1 MNFSIIKADQRLAE
15 RRGVKALIAGP
26 IGVGKTSLLRTLDLE
41 STLFFEVEAG
51 DLAVQDLAVDTTQ
64 IDDWP
69 TARDLACRIG
79 GPNRS
84 YPPTACYSQ
93 AHYETIGGALDNLDK
108 YQTLF
113 VDSITAISRLSFRWA
128 EQQPEAFSDRSGK
141 KDVRG
146 AYGLHAREMINWLNQ
161 LQHVRGMNVIF
172 IGILEKV
179 VDDFNV
185 ATWQL
190 QMEGAKTGRELPG
203 IVDQIITMQFVD
215 FGDGMPV
222 RTFVATSPNP
232 WGYPAKDRAG
242 RLEQLEEPHLGKL
255 IAKLVSPG
263 ERKPF
268 FASPEQMTLKQ
279 AAK

>member
-1 MNFSIIKADQRLAE
+1 MRIVTASERLAE
-15 RRGVKALIAGP
+15 RRGAKVLLVGP
-26 IGVGKTSLLRTLDLE
+26 SGVGKTSQLRRLDPGP
-41 STLFFEVEAG
+41 TLFLDIEAG
-51 DLAVQDLAVDTTQ
+51 DLAVRDVPVDT
-64 IDDWP
+64 IRLADWP

-79 GPNRS
+79 GSNPS

-93 AHYETIGGALDNLDK
+93 AHYDAVGGPLDNLDK

-128 EQQPEAFSDRSGK
+128 EQQPEAISERSGR

-146 AYGLHAREMINWLNQ
+146 AYGLHAREMIAWLNQ
-161 LQHVRGMNVIF
+161 LQHARGMNVIF
-172 IGILEKV
+172 VGILEKV

-190 QMEGAKTGRELPG
+190 QMEGARTGRELPA
-203 IVDQIITMQFVD
+203 IVDQIVTMQWVD
-215 FGDGMPV
+215 FGDGKLA
-222 RTFVATSPNP
+222 RAFVCTAPNP

-242 RLEQLEEPHLGKL
+242 RLEQIEEPHLGKL
-255 IAKLVSPG
+255 IAKLVGPS

-268 FASPEQMTLKQ
+268 IVSPEQKLTK
-279 AAK
+279 AAE